1 MVRFWCDEE
10 VFAQMIEAVDEGH
23 RGREH
28 HQQIHARRPSTQLT
42 PATHEESRACPD
54 EGHGSEDSGD
64 ERLRECHRRPH
75 HQHHHDEREDDCHQR
90 LALQGALLPL
100 TKCLQLA
107 HLGFIDTQIIAHGSH
122 SCTEHLGGTLRLII
136 DDKGRGGGEVDGGG
150 LHARRT
156 LQGLRRMSG
165 AGCAVKSQEGERSL
179 DHME

>member
-1 MVRFWCDEE
+1 MSDFGER
-10 VFAQMIEAVDEGH
+10 H
-23 RGREH
+23 RW
-28 HQQIHARRPSTQLT
+28 
-42 PATHEESRACPD
+42 
-54 EGHGSEDSGD
+54 
-64 ERLRECHRRPH
+64 PH

-90 LALQGALLPL
+90 LALQGTLLPL

-107 HLGFIDTQIIAHGSH
+107 HLGLIDAQIIAHGSH